1 MVAGKTEA
9 WGSSLSPS
17 SSEPW
22 RWEGGGRFE
31 IGLEAGAGVRREK
44 EQRTLEQQEGER
56 LCTTASPPSRAQNKG
71 AWGNSAAHVQSTATR
86 CPRPQAVRARGASP
100 LPFHLSTRPSPCA
113 PWARGLLSAF
123 WERGSPD
130 LPAYGLRHGSNGG
143 PAWPIF
149 INTRLKTLAR
159 GQASR
164 GGRHDASSS
173 TVSSGWLARRRRDQ
187 GGVPHEVPM
196 TQAMTTKGARRAP
209 ARAASPFPLWC
220 KGSKRRR
227 EDQAKAPISVQQD
240 QDQSNGGKE
249 VTMEPRTASP

>member
-56 LCTTASPPSRAQNKG
+56 LCTTKSPPSRAQNKG

-86 CPRPQAVRARGASP
+86 RPRPQAVRARGASP
-100 LPFHLSTRPSPCA
+100 LPFHLSAWPSPGV

-130 LPAYGLRHGSNGG
+130 LPACGG
-143 PAWPIF
+143 
-149 INTRLKTLAR
+149 AR
-159 GQASR
+159 MGAQR
-164 GGRHDASSS
+164 GPSSS
-173 TVSSGWLARRRRDQ
+173 TQGSRPSRGAKPREADDVALPQARPRWLARRRRDQ
-187 GGVPHEVPM
+187 GGYL
-196 TQAMTTKGARRAP
+196 TR
-209 ARAASPFPLWC
+209 
-220 KGSKRRR
+220 
-227 EDQAKAPISVQQD
+227 
-240 QDQSNGGKE
+240 
-249 VTMEPRTASP
+249 